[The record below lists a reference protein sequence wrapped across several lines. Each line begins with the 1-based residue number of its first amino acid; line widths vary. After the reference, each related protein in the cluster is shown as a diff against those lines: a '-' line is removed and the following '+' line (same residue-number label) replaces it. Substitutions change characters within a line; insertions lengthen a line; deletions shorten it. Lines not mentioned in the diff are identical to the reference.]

1 MPIGQV
7 EAGVKKRPVT
17 AAVVRQPRIWGMRCW
32 QLVQELRS
40 YYRGCHNRDLREF
53 YDLESRLPY
62 FDHVSQILG
71 AHKRRILLTWIGL
84 SPVQGPILEL
94 GSGIGTFAR
103 QLGRR
108 GYQVVGVDIS
118 AAKTHKA
125 QRLTA
130 RQWQETAPVHH
141 LVGDLRECGA
151 GTALDLEVQK
161 VAQRLTPLRFDV
173 LLAADVL
180 EHIPEPPHETLR
192 RIHTLLAPQGRF
204 FTSVPSRLWVNDPG
218 HFWRLLPREWEQHFM
233 ASGFHIQRRQ
243 MSRLC
248 WYGLPTPL
256 PLAMVY
262 ELHPRPSASG

>member
-1 MPIGQV
+1 
-7 EAGVKKRPVT
+7 
-17 AAVVRQPRIWGMRCW
+17 MRSW
-32 QLVQELRS
+32 QLVQDLRS

-62 FDHVSQILG
+62 FDQVSQILG
-71 AHKRRILLTWIGL
+71 AHKRRILLAWIGQR
-84 SPVQGPILEL
+84 PVHGPILEF

-118 AAKTHKA
+118 AAKTRKA

-130 RQWQETAPVHH
+130 KQWREAAPVHH
-141 LVGDLRECGA
+141 LVGDLRECGT
-151 GTALDLEVQK
+151 GTALDLEIQK
-161 VAQRLTPLRFDV
+161 VSQRPTPRQFDV

-180 EHIPEPPHETLR
+180 EHIPDPPPETLR
-192 RIHTLLAPQGRF
+192 RIQTLLAPQGRF
-204 FTSVPSRLWVNDPG
+204 FTSVPSRLGVNDPG
-218 HFWRLLPREWEQHFM
+218 HFWRLLPQEWEQHFI
-233 ASGFHIQRRQ
+233 ASGFRIQRRQ

-262 ELHPRPSASG
+262 ELHPLTTAPE